1 MTTPNPEAGDATSGR
16 RRAVIS
22 SFVGTTIEWY
32 DFFLYGSA
40 AALIFGPQFFPSL
53 SPLAGAL
60 ASFGTFAVGFI
71 ARPIG
76 AMVMGYF
83 GDRVG
88 RKSVLV
94 ASLMLMGLSTVLI
107 GLLPAYESI
116 GVWAPILLI
125 VLRLLQGI
133 GVGGE
138 WGGAAL
144 MSVEHAPKGRRGLF
158 GAFPQMGMPAGMIF
172 ANLALLT
179 VSTSMPQ
186 EQFASWGWRIPFL
199 ASAVLIL
206 VGLYIRIGVE
216 ESPYFKK
223 TLTAAAVVRNPI
235 SEVLKN
241 HWRAVLL
248 GGGTFIASN
257 AIGYLFMVY
266 LLSYGTKTLGL
277 ERNTVLIAA
286 LIGSATQFVMLP
298 VYGYISDF
306 VGRKRVYLFAT
317 GGTLVWSLAF
327 FPLIDTRSTPVI
339 ILSVFVLALLV
350 AGTFAA
356 QGAMFS
362 ELFPTSVRYSGASLA
377 YQIGAVFGGGF
388 APMIAT
394 ALHGSFDTSAPV
406 VIYMVTLCVI
416 SLVCI
421 ALIRETSARSLDEF
435 DQPSAPGGAEQ
446 RRSAVQHIA

>member
-1 MTTPNPEAGDATSGR
+1 MTSSGTTPPSAALSAPQRG
-16 RRAVIS
+16 RAVVS

-32 DFFLYGSA
+32 DFFLYGTA
-40 AALIFGPQFFPSL
+40 AALIFAPQFFPSL
-53 SPLAGAL
+53 SPLAGTL

-76 AMVMGYF
+76 AIVMGYF

-94 ASLMLMGLSTVLI
+94 ASLMLMGISTVLI
-107 GLLPAYESI
+107 GLLPAYSTI

-144 MSVEHAPKGRRGLF
+144 MSVENAPKGKRGLF
-158 GAFPQMGMPAGMIF
+158 GAFPQMGMPAGMII
-172 ANLALLT
+172 ANVALLIA
-179 VSTSMPQ
+179 STSMPQ
-186 EQFASWGWRIPFL
+186 EQFESWGWRIPFL
-199 ASAVLIL
+199 ASALLIV
-206 VGLYIRIGVE
+206 VGLYIRIGVK
-216 ESPYFKK
+216 ESPVFAKARAK
-223 TLTAAAVVRNPI
+223 ATVVRNPVAT
-235 SEVLKN
+235 VLKH

-257 AIGYLFMVY
+257 AIGYLYMVY

-277 ERNTVLIAA
+277 DRDIMLIAV
-286 LIGSATQFVMLP
+286 LVGSATQFVMLP
-298 VYGYISDF
+298 IYGYLSDF
-306 VGRKRVYLFAT
+306 IGRKKVYLFAT
-317 GGTLVWSLAF
+317 GATLVWSLAF
-327 FPLIDTRSTPVI
+327 FPLIDTRSTPLI
-339 ILSVFVLALLV
+339 FLAVFVLTLIV

-362 ELFPTSVRYSGASLA
+362 ELFPTSLRYSGASLA

-394 ALHGSFDTSAPV
+394 ALHGSFSGSTAV
-406 VIYMVTLCVI
+406 VLYMVGLCVV

-421 ALIRETSARSLDEF
+421 ALIRETSARSLDDVETTAVE
-435 DQPSAPGGAEQ
+435 QAE
-446 RRSAVQHIA
+446 RSSVA